1 MLVKRKSNILCLK
14 KVKAIRLGSVTQ
26 SSLVNDRPYS
36 SLNYTD
42 TSEEI
47 SCNPT
52 PITKNATLPAG
63 CVIHGTTNNIVDV
76 GQCLPKPCL
85 RNDSALSNTAC
96 HDETFCCVVEEVE
109 DVTISCGGSTTFN
122 VSKVSRCGCQECETP
137 KSYITGVVVGIKG
150 AVEKPIMYCEIKIGD
165 EYHSADEKG
174 VFKIEVPDDKQR
186 LSVVFK
192 DTYDKEYVD
201 FTKVFR
207 IVQGQSLFSKIVL
220 RVKPDPKPFNSS
232 EPFKVPLGDSPVDSA
247 FAEIEIPEDALLKDD
262 GTIYSGQANLRMSV
276 TDPRNVSDVMTAPAD
291 FSTID
296 EDGEEQIL
304 VSYGMLSLDFE
315 DDSGN
320 KLSTSKSIKMFLDPE
335 KLNISVDSNGNTTTK
350 LWWLDENTGRWM
362 EGGDLWLD
370 TKKTN
375 RSRRSP
381 TRFLLTEIT
390 PVIQKQ
396 GTMNID
402 ARENFGAVRVTAPT
416 GSTVRILCKEPNTSG
431 EQYAGYL
438 EGVVDA
444 STVTCISVWI
454 NRECFMQAESDDARF
469 LVPSQPD
476 SFPPSVSALI
486 IETQLQSVGSSPA
499 VRSFSFNIITDSNGP
514 VYPHYDSD
522 VQNCRASE
530 LITGHRQFQFT
541 SPPSTGLDLTSNR
554 PNRPNFRDPLNWYP
568 TSTNCFIKIVTTGAG
583 STFLASSYRAN
594 RKDNANKFGDS
605 VAMAN
610 PATDVDNTFVA
621 CLDIRC
627 PGNVYHSDTNT
638 QVPEWTYVLVTHL
651 TGSCD
656 FQTHNLQQ
664 QDNIDNNGANC
675 PASRSKRHA
684 SGSENWFCIPLPASG
699 SFDIDNLYTSPRND
713 RQRGVNRCNTGNN
726 QWQSGPANPSR
737 NSPTI
742 EFTCRLEPKH
752 KLMMHIE

>member
-1 MLVKRKSNILCLK
+1 MI
-14 KVKAIRLGSVTQ
+14 
-26 SSLVNDRPYS
+26 DRPNS

-47 SCNPT
+47 SCNPI

-109 DVTISCGGSTTFN
+109 DVTISCGGSVTFN
-122 VSKVSRCGCQECETP
+122 ISKASRCGCQACETP
-137 KSYITGVVVGIKG
+137 KSYITGKVVGIKG
-150 AVEKPIMYCEIKIGD
+150 TVEKPITYCEIKIGD
-165 EYHSADEKG
+165 NYHNADDKG

-192 DTYDKEYVD
+192 DIYDEEYAD

-207 IVQGQSLFSKIVL
+207 TVQGQSLFSKIVL
-220 RVKPDPKPFNSS
+220 RVKPEPKPFNSS
-232 EPFKVPLGDSPVDSA
+232 EPFKVPLGDGPVDSA

-276 TDPRNVSDVMTAPAD
+276 TDPRNVSDIMTAPAD

-315 DDSGN
+315 DDRGN
-320 KLSTSKSIKMFLDPE
+320 KLSASKSIKMFLDPE

-362 EGGDLWLD
+362 EAGDLWLD
-370 TKKTN
+370 TEETN

-396 GTMNID
+396 GKLNID
-402 ARENFGAVRVTAPT
+402 RKENFGAVRVTAPM
-416 GSTVRILCKEPNTSG
+416 GSTVRILCKERNTGSD
-431 EQYAGYL
+431 QYAGYL
-438 EGVVDA
+438 EGAVDD
-444 STVTCISVWI
+444 SEVTCISVWI
-454 NRECFMQAESDDARF
+454 NRECFMQAESNDALF
-469 LVPSQPD
+469 LVPSDPD
-476 SFPPSVSALI
+476 SFSFPFPVSALI
-486 IETQLQSVGSSPA
+486 IKTQLQSFGSSPT
-499 VRSFSFNIITDSNGP
+499 VQSFSFKVITDSKGP

-522 VQNCRASE
+522 VQNCRARE

-541 SPPSTGLDLTSNR
+541 SPSTGLDLISNR
-554 PNRPNFRDPLNWYP
+554 PKRLNFRDPLNWYP
-568 TSTNCFIKIVTTGAG
+568 TKTNCFIKIVTTGAG

-594 RKDNANKFGDS
+594 RTDNANKFGDS

-610 PATDVDNTFVA
+610 PATDADNTFVA

-627 PGNVYHSDTNT
+627 PGNVYHSDTNRE
-638 QVPEWTYVLVTHL
+638 VPEWTYVLVTHL
-651 TGSCD
+651 TGSCG
-656 FQTHNLQQ
+656 LQGNHLPK
-664 QDNIDNNGANC
+664 QDDLDNNGTSC
-675 PASRSKRHA
+675 PSRSDRHA
-684 SGSENWFCIPLPASG
+684 SGSENWFCIPLPATG
-699 SFDIDNLYTSPRND
+699 NFDIDKLYTSPKND
-713 RQRGVNRCNTGNN
+713 RDLGVKRCKTGNN
-726 QWQSGPANPSR
+726 KWDSGSANPSS

-742 EFTCRLEPKH
+742 KFNCR
-752 KLMMHIE
+752 